1 MESSHVAKQRSYEEM
16 RGLEL
21 EMNEFIDTKL
31 TSIKEDMLVS
41 GGAQAHQDRL
51 MQV

>member
-1 MESSHVAKQRSYEEM
+1 MPALLVDEPNHLEKVDAYEEM

-21 EMNEFIDTKL
+21 EMNDFIDTKL

-41 GGAQAHQDRL
+41 GGAQA
-51 MQV
+51 